1 MLKEKTKGTI
11 SKSLP
16 LPYSKRTVK
25 AGWIQEYK
33 RSRKHCNIYII

>member
-11 SKSLP
+11 SKSSP

-25 AGWIQEYK
+25 TGWTQEYK
-33 RSRKHCNIYII
+33 RSRKHCNIHII